1 MTLTEFKRMAE
12 EKIIAM
18 ELLWR
23 YGATEFA
30 PWLSGVRRIVAVRSY
45 GFDLEILSTEG
56 LSDTSQKMSR
66 LGVERA
72 AQFQLDGDILSVYKS
87 GCRPATEAEQEA
99 LDSLA
104 QKVEENPDMSYWA
117 MQHHFWTFTSAK
129 GRPSGRRSCYEY
141 LLRDRRRKIDPDTG
155 RELIFDKNVRGEL
168 ALQYKVH
175 GLAA

>member
-1 MTLTEFKRMAE
+1 M
-12 EKIIAM
+12 
-18 ELLWR
+18 
-23 YGATEFA
+23 
-30 PWLSGVRRIVAVRSY
+30 
-45 GFDLEILSTEG
+45 
-56 LSDTSQKMSR
+56 
-66 LGVERA
+66 ERA
-72 AQFQLDGDILSVYKS
+72 AQFQLDGDIRSIYKS

-117 MQHHFWTFTSAK
+117 MQRHFWTFTSAK
-129 GRPSGRRSCYEY
+129 GRLSGRRSCYEY

>member
-1 MTLTEFKRMAE
+1 MTLTKFKRMAKE
-12 EKIIAM
+12 RPIAL

-56 LSDTSQKMSR
+56 LTDQSQKTSQLR
-66 LGVERA
+66 IDRA
-72 AQFQLDGDILSVYKS
+72 AQFRLDGDILSVNNK
-87 GCRPATEAEQEA
+87 
-99 LDSLA
+99 
-104 QKVEENPDMSYWA
+104 K
-117 MQHHFWTFTSAK
+117 
-129 GRPSGRRSCYEY
+129 
-141 LLRDRRRKIDPDTG
+141 
-155 RELIFDKNVRGEL
+155 GEL